1 MGQQYGLMDT
11 FEDIF
16 CERHELSP
24 AAFGK
29 RVFWKCLHRRA
40 IPLVPIL
47 SILRP
52 NYFDP
57 ERALIARVRYAE
69 KMNQVWE
76 ELREYFT
83 HPSHQGWLRRRAGIR
98 ISGRRLIA
106 FARIYL
112 PASGTPPPPYGQ
124 RPETRDLKPDS
135 EGMQPEV

>member
-1 MGQQYGLMDT
+1 MDT

-16 CERHELSP
+16 CERHETSP
-24 AAFGK
+24 AEFTK

-40 IPLVPIL
+40 ILVVPIL
-47 SILRP
+47 SLLRP

-83 HPSHQGWLRRRAGIR
+83 HPNSQGWLRRKAGIR

-106 FARIYL
+106 FARVYL
-112 PASGTPPPPYGQ
+112 PASGTPPPPYAQGN
-124 RPETRDLKPDS
+124 ES
-135 EGMQPEV
+135 GEGMQENRNLRPES